1 MASPSRLPCTE
12 SFLPI
17 AEVTL
22 NSIYFSGV
30 PFTPRTLHTVKTL
43 PEFGTKLVNK
53 ILSPSSAV
61 AQKFVRLPAKLLMF
75 IVPTLAPVLPSRQIA
90 LLLPRSLITTQSL
103 VTAIPVTILVLVIPT
118 SVSFLVQ
125 SSLALLAR
133 SPAAIFSGIS
143 FFTVYTD
150 WVVPF

>member
-61 AQKFVRLPAKLLMF
+61 A
-75 IVPTLAPVLPSRQIA
+75 
-90 LLLPRSLITTQSL
+90 
-103 VTAIPVTILVLVIPT
+103 
-118 SVSFLVQ
+118 
-125 SSLALLAR
+125 
-133 SPAAIFSGIS
+133 
-143 FFTVYTD
+143 
-150 WVVPF
+150 